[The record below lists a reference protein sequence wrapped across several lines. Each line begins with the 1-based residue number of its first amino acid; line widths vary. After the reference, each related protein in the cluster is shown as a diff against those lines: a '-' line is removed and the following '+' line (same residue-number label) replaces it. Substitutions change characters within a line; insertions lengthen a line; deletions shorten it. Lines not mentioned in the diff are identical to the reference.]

1 MNQQSHGQHKAVHQH
16 PGQATGPA
24 NSGKPASADGAKPAG
39 SRLTG
44 KKNETV
50 LGAFTVR
57 DLTVFAS
64 TLLLFVASLIPMFAS
79 RYNLWNLGNLFFLGL
94 GIILPLIVTALFV
107 ARRLSPESRVRI
119 GSLSIDQFASVV
131 ASFSLGFF
139 FLSAAQEF
147 VPVLLVG
154 LIGSVGLFAATVLAR
169 FIPFLAG
176 DFLDRAEVPAHV
188 VARESAAPFRKPS
201 APKEPKPAKE
211 PGSGTLAGWSKRL
224 TAGAAGGGGA
234 ADAPA
239 ASKGAP
245 ASAVQN
251 GDRPYA
257 GASAGDTPLAATQH
271 GATQYGTP
279 QHVPAQ
285 HEPAQRGAARQGDA
299 VPAAAAGVAASSGH
313 AAGNNAAA
321 AAGAA
326 AVGAAAASRGADASP
341 ATQAADVVP
350 SASERTQAAAAVS
363 AASERTQAA
372 AAVPSVS
379 ERTQAAGP
387 AAGPERTQAAAAVPA
402 ASERTQA
409 AGGPE
414 AHSSQATG
422 AVPSASVP
430 AETMLNPQVRSQEPI
445 GATVDPY
452 SRPEEHEEQPVHEAF
467 WFAVAQP
474 RTAIDE
480 RTGMPAFV
488 IDPGGWVLALEDRG
502 HEFLVQHTDGRVGV
516 LRDLSNIERG

>member
-169 FIPFLAG
+169 IIPFLAG

-211 PGSGTLAGWSKRL
+211 PGSSTLAGWSKRL
-224 TAGAAGGGGA
+224 TAGAAG
-234 ADAPA
+234 
-239 ASKGAP
+239 
-245 ASAVQN
+245 
-251 GDRPYA
+251 
-257 GASAGDTPLAATQH
+257 
-271 GATQYGTP
+271 
-279 QHVPAQ
+279 
-285 HEPAQRGAARQGDA
+285 
-299 VPAAAAGVAASSGH
+299 AGVPPTLPLEA
-313 AAGNNAAA
+313 
-321 AAGAA
+321 
-326 AVGAAAASRGADASP
+326 R
-341 ATQAADVVP
+341 VP
-350 SASERTQAAAAVS
+350 
-363 AASERTQAA
+363 
-372 AAVPSVS
+372 
-379 ERTQAAGP
+379 
-387 AAGPERTQAAAAVPA
+387 
-402 ASERTQA
+402 
-409 AGGPE
+409 
-414 AHSSQATG
+414 
-422 AVPSASVP
+422 
-430 AETMLNPQVRSQEPI
+430 PQVRSRTAAVPTPAPQPEI
-445 GATVDPY
+445 RRL
-452 SRPEEHEEQPVHEAF
+452 RPRTMEQRSSGHHSMSQHSM
-467 WFAVAQP
+467 AQP
-474 RTAIDE
+474 
-480 RTGMPAFV
+480 
-488 IDPGGWVLALEDRG
+488 
-502 HEFLVQHTDGRVGV
+502 GRVTPFRQ
-516 LRDLSNIERG
+516 LPQAWPHHRAMRRATTPLPPRGPPR

>member
-16 PGQATGPA
+16 PGQAAGQE
-24 NSGKPASADGAKPAG
+24 NSGRPASADGSKPAE

-44 KKNETV
+44 KRNETV
-50 LGAFTVR
+50 LGPFTVR
-57 DLTVFAS
+57 DLTIFAS
-64 TLLLFVASLIPMFAS
+64 TLLLFVASLIPMFAT

-131 ASFSLGFF
+131 ASFALGFF

-147 VPVLLVG
+147 IPVLLVG

-201 APKEPKPAKE
+201 APKEPKAAKE
-211 PGSGTLAGWSKRL
+211 PGSSTLAGWSKRL
-224 TAGAAGGGGA
+224 TAGAAAEDGGA
-234 ADAPA
+234 AASSTPNGARPHAGAAGADAPVA
-239 ASKGAP
+239 ATP
-245 ASAVQN
+245 N
-251 GDRPYA
+251 GTA
-257 GASAGDTPLAATQH
+257 QHGSTQH
-271 GATQYGTP
+271 GATQFGTP
-279 QHVPAQ
+279 QH
-285 HEPAQRGAARQGDA
+285 EPAPHFGGRQGDA
-299 VPAAAAGVAASSGH
+299 VPAAAAGVAGSSGH

-321 AAGAA
+321 AGGAA
-326 AVGAAAASRGADASP
+326 AVGAAAASRVTDTSP

-350 SASERTQAAAAVS
+350 SAAEPTP
-363 AASERTQAA
+363 A
-372 AAVPSVS
+372 AAVPSTV
-379 ERTQAAGP
+379 EATQ
-387 AAGPERTQAAAAVPA
+387 AAAVPA
-402 ASERTQA
+402 AGRDSGSGA
-409 AGGPE
+409 
-414 AHSSQATG
+414 ATG
-422 AVPSASVP
+422 AVPSKSAP

-474 RTAIDE
+474 RTAVDE

-488 IDPGGWVLALEDRG
+488 IEPGGWVLALEDRG